1 MKAPAIKMPPPTLT
15 PDQRAALD
23 RAKRP
28 SLHPYRVHQA
38 TAQAQREAAERRE
51 RIAPGQHRMVR

>member
-1 MKAPAIKMPPPTLT
+1 MKAPGIKLPAPALT
-15 PDQRAALD
+15 SDQRAALE

-28 SLHPYRVHQA
+28 RLHPYRVHQA
-38 TAQAQREAAERRE
+38 SGNAQREAAERRE

>member
-1 MKAPAIKMPPPTLT
+1 
-15 PDQRAALD
+15 
-23 RAKRP
+23 
-28 SLHPYRVHQA
+28 VHQA